1 MTKKKTDKNEKHA
14 RQEGE
19 KDQKNTEQ
27 SKKQSSKSKKAEK
40 DKKDIKDKATNDQE
54 VKAEANDSKEQSKK
68 EKSYKEKY
76 EEVNDKYLRLA
87 AEYDNYRKRTLKERM
102 DLTKTAG
109 EDILVNILPVID
121 DFERALGSIDQAKDI
136 DAVKEGIQLIYTKF
150 KEYLKQRGIKEIDA
164 NEKEFDTDLHEA
176 VTKIPAPDEK
186 LKGKVVDVIEKGYY
200 LHEKVIR
207 FSKVVIGE

>member
-14 RQEGE
+14 RQESE

-40 DKKDIKDKATNDQE
+40 DKKDIKDKATKEQE

-109 EDILVNILPVID
+109 EDILVNILPVMD

-136 DAVKEGIQLIYTKF
+136 GAVKEGIQLIYTKF
-150 KEYLKQRGIKEIDA
+150 KEFLKQRGIKEIDA
-164 NEKEFDTDLHEA
+164 SEKEFDTDLHEA